1 MSGTKLQMSS
11 IYHSQTNGQSKV
23 VNMCVEQYLRCF
35 VHQQP
40 RKWNSFL
47 PRAKFWYNITYHAS
61 TGMTP
66 FQALYGRLPPTIPHY
81 HIGMSPV
88 NEVDQQLATRDEI
101 LSLLK
106 ANLHA
111 ANNRMQQLTNSKKHD
126 IEFQEGDWV
135 FLKLHSYRQQSFFK
149 RACKKLA
156 SHFYGPYQIEQQ
168 IGKVAYKLKLH
179 EESRIHLVFHMSLF
193 KKKLGDYP
201 LTMVELPPIADN
213 GDILIELEVILDTC
227 WIKKGS
233 RCVEESLV
241 KWKQLL
247 DDNAIWENAH
257 EL

>member
-1 MSGTKLQMSS
+1 M
-11 IYHSQTNGQSKV
+11 
-23 VNMCVEQYLRCF
+23 
-35 VHQQP
+35 
-40 RKWNSFL
+40 
-47 PRAKFWYNITYHAS
+47 
-61 TGMTP
+61 
-66 FQALYGRLPPTIPHY
+66 
-81 HIGMSPV
+81 
-88 NEVDQQLATRDEI
+88 
-101 LSLLK
+101 
-106 ANLHA
+106 
-111 ANNRMQQLTNSKKHD
+111 
-126 IEFQEGDWV
+126 
-135 FLKLHSYRQQSFFK
+135 
-149 RACKKLA
+149 A
-156 SHFYGPYQIEQQ
+156 SHFHGPYQIEQQ